1 MPFCAAWPLQ
11 SAARLT
17 HHSSIF
23 SPPSDSSPHL
33 ARPIAHHRPTHDPQ
47 IALTAPRPSFASP
60 ADQAKT
66 AILALADRTGSSL
79 IAIKKYLNVA
89 PDKNRFLNAGLAA
102 GVKNG
107 TFIKVKGSFKVSP
120 AAKKPAKKKAAP
132 KKVRCGVVVC
142 GVWR

>member
-1 MPFCAAWPLQ
+1 MRHDLHTTP
-11 SAARLT
+11 R
-17 HHSSIF
+17 F
-23 SPPSDSSPHL
+23 SLHPPTFTPPRPPYRPPPPH
-33 ARPIAHHRPTHDPQ
+33 HDPK

>member
-1 MPFCAAWPLQ
+1 MASAKCGTTYTPLLDFL
-11 SAARLT
+11 STLRLLT
-17 HHSSIF
+17 
-23 SPPSDSSPHL
+23 PPRPPYRPPPPH
-33 ARPIAHHRPTHDPQ
+33 HDPQ